1 VSTTREDGLLDWGAL
16 VAFAVHPTKVGI
28 AEALRWIGRPLSAS
42 EIRRSFGNGLTNGS
56 ITHHMRQMEK
66 WGAVEDAGREP
77 GARGAPMQ
85 LFVLTRKG
93 SAR

>member
-1 VSTTREDGLLDWGAL
+1 MATGQGSGLLDWGTL

-42 EIRRSFGNGLTNGS
+42 EIRRSFGDDMNNGT
-56 ITHHMRQMEK
+56 ITHHMRQMEE
-66 WGAVEDAGREP
+66 WGAVEEAGMEP

-85 LFVLTRKG
+85 LFALTRRG
-93 SAR
+93 PVG